1 MRIPRLAALLVGAFC
16 FAGPLVAQDH
26 DNPYLRPVSDDPAG
40 TRRGPY
46 YASLGVGLGGEGI
59 ASLGAPGPYTSS
71 RIRPTVNLA
80 LGATI
85 GQQLRLGFEGFA
97 WFNVTGDGALETV
110 TAAMLGARVYPLS
123 ASGLYL
129 RAAGGFG
136 RYGQDV
142 LDDYCNCTTPI
153 ASDFGFAWSVGGI
166 AGPFLAGYIFDAS
179 KSYSLAFLVAGL
191 LLVIGVLVVYFFGSH
206 RKRLES

>member
-1 MRIPRLAALLVGAFC
+1 MRIPRLAALFVGAFC

-26 DNPYLRPVSDDPAG
+26 ENSYLRPVSDDPVG

-59 ASLGAPGPYTSS
+59 ATLGAPGPYTSS

-80 LGATI
+80 VGATV
-85 GQQLRLGFEGFA
+85 GQQLRLGLEGFA

-110 TAAMLGARVYPLS
+110 TAAMVGARVYPLRT
-123 ASGLYL
+123 SGLYL

-136 RYGQDV
+136 RYGQDMT
-142 LDDYCNCTTPI
+142 DSYCDCSTTITSDY
-153 ASDFGFAWSVGGI
+153 GLAWTVGGGFE
-166 AGPFLAGYIFDAS
+166 APVARGVWLGPSIEMVRMDVTSPSGYRERVINVGLTLTFD
-179 KSYSLAFLVAGL
+179 G
-191 LLVIGVLVVYFFGSH
+191 H
-206 RKRLES
+206 D